1 MGRREWAML
10 LALSVLWGGSSLF
23 QGVAVRELPT
33 LTIVALRVAIAA
45 LALGTLLVLLRISL
59 PRRPE
64 VWRAFAVMGPLNN
77 ALPFTLI
84 VWGQGQ
90 IASGLAAILNATTPM
105 FTILA
110 AHVLTADERITAAKL
125 AGILL
130 GFAGVAV
137 MLGQGTLAGADEGLA
152 PQLAV
157 LAAAA
162 SYALAGIWG
171 RRFRK
176 LGVAPLATAS
186 GQVAASSAMLVPLA
200 LVVERPWMLAPTG
213 MATLAAVAAL
223 VLLSTALAYVLYFRI
238 LAPAGAT
245 NLLLVTL
252 LIPPGAITLGIFV
265 LGETLAP
272 RQALG
277 LALIAAGLVVID
289 GRVRRRRSAA

>member
-1 MGRREWAML
+1 ML
-10 LALSVLWGGSSLF
+10 LALSVLWGGSFLF

-45 LALGTLLVLLRISL
+45 LALGTLLVLLRIPL

-64 VWRAFAVMGPLNN
+64 VWRAFAVMGLLNN

-90 IASGLAAILNATTPM
+90 IASGLAATTPM

-110 AHVLTADERITAAKL
+110 AHVLTADERVTAAKL

-130 GFAGVAV
+130 AFAGVAV

-162 SYALAGIWG
+162 SYALAGVWG

-176 LGVAPLATAS
+176 LGVA
-186 GQVAASSAMLVPLA
+186 
-200 LVVERPWMLAPTG
+200 
-213 MATLAAVAAL
+213 
-223 VLLSTALAYVLYFRI
+223 ALA
-238 LAPAGAT
+238 
-245 NLLLVTL
+245 
-252 LIPPGAITLGIFV
+252 
-265 LGETLAP
+265 
-272 RQALG
+272 
-277 LALIAAGLVVID
+277 
-289 GRVRRRRSAA
+289 